1 MKLTMKL
8 TMKRTTACTMALAV
22 MLSACAGKPQPP
34 AWQPDAKSSL
44 DGYLDDWLRGESL
57 AADAEFARARRATAS
72 TGRFDRVAQAELV
85 RCAART
91 AALVYDC
98 AGFAALAADAT
109 PAQRAYAAY
118 LDGRWQGLDGS
129 LLPEQHRAVLGGG
142 DIGAIADPLARLVAA
157 GALFKAG
164 RITPAGIAAA
174 VDTASN
180 QGWRRPLLAWLG
192 VQERRAEAAG
202 DSAAA
207 GRIRRRRA
215 LASEP

>member
-1 MKLTMKL
+1 MKPMNI
-8 TMKRTTACTMALAV
+8 CTLALA
-22 MLSACAGKPQPP
+22 LTLCACASKPQPP

-44 DGYLDDWLRGESL
+44 DGYTAAWLEGDTL

-72 TGRFDRVAQAELV
+72 TGRFDLVAQAELV
-85 RCAART
+85 RCAARV

-98 AGFAALAADAT
+98 PGYAALAGDAT

-129 LLPEQHRAVLGGG
+129 LLPEQHRAVLVGG
-142 DIGAIADPLARLVAA
+142 DLAAVADPLARLAAA
-157 GALFKAG
+157 GAQLKAG
-164 RITPAGIAAA
+164 RITPAGIATA
-174 VDTASN
+174 VDTASS

-192 VQERRAEAAG
+192 VQEQRALAAG

-207 GRIRRRRA
+207 EQIRRRRA
-215 LASEP
+215 LAWGEGP